1 MRREIPK
8 YEDEKCDTY
17 ELAKAISPA
26 IYLYSIGFEA
36 FEWQRIVASSK
47 SNRVILLCSRQAGK
61 STIVSS
67 IPCHTAKYVDKSLN
81 LVIAPTE
88 DQAKE
93 DILKIKDFI
102 AHDPTYPD
110 LKRDGSDIIQLDNG
124 SRIIVVVATDKA
136 CRGYSKPNTVVLD
149 EASRIPDVI
158 YKSGVVPMMNNNKKG
173 RVFMLSTPFGRAGFF
188 YDTWTRQTN
197 TWTKMF
203 VRTPY
208 DVDPSNSLRLID
220 AEPEREFK
228 ERCAA
233 QGIIGLY
240 SPNHADRAGQQE
252 ILEEIGE
259 TQYQQEFCCDFVEIN
274 GQVFRDAD
282 LKRYFEN
289 RGTPWNS
296 PATRFVPEGQR
307 LAVGAE
313 GFTSSAAPTATA
325 SGAAALTPKKLGGK
339 YF

>member
-1 MRREIPK
+1 MHADMWEILKTIRP
-8 YEDEKCDTY
+8 D
-17 ELAKAISPA
+17 L
-26 IYLYSIGFEA
+26 YLSGIGFRA
-36 FEWQRIVASSK
+36 FEWQRKVACSK

-102 AHDPTYPD
+102 AHDPTYPA
-110 LKRDGSDIIQLDNG
+110 LKRDGSDIIQLENG

-188 YDTWTRQTN
+188 YDTWTRQTD
-197 TWTKMF
+197 TWMKIF

-208 DVDPSNSLRLID
+208 DVDPSNSLNLID
-220 AEPEREFK
+220 AEPEEVFKRE
-228 ERCAA
+228 CAA

-282 LKRYFEN
+282 LKRYFQN
-289 RGTPWNS
+289 HGTPWNS
-296 PATRFVPEGQR
+296 PATKIVIPER

-313 GFTSSAAPTATA
+313 DDSITSPTAT
-325 SGAAALTPKKLGGK
+325 GATALTPKKLGGK